1 MIDIFFDKVEISKKK
16 EIRLIVRNTLNF
28 GVKELKIKRNF
39 YISVL
44 LTNNQKIKEIN
55 LRYRKINK
63 PTNVLSFDQN
73 EKRILDNQSFFMIL
87 GDIVVSIEKIMT
99 ESLEQDK
106 TFKQHLTHMLIHG
119 LLHLTGHS
127 HENKKEAKLM
137 EKKEILMLSKLSIPS
152 PY

>member
-99 ESLEQDK
+99 ESLEQGK

-127 HENKKEAKLM
+127 HKNKKEAKLM

>member
-1 MIDIFFDKVEISKKK
+1 MIDIFFDKVAISNKK
-16 EIRLIVRNTLNF
+16 EIELLVKNTLNF
-28 GVKELKIKRNF
+28 GIRELKIKKNF

-44 LTNNQKIKEIN
+44 LTDNQKIKEMN

-63 PTNVLSFDQN
+63 PTNVLSFGQN
-73 EKRILDNQSFFMIL
+73 EKRIMEDKSFFIIL
-87 GDIVVSIEKIMT
+87 GDIVVSIEKIMS
-99 ESLEQDK
+99 ESLEQGK
-106 TFKQHLTHMLIHG
+106 TFKQHFTHMLLHG

-127 HENKKEAKLM
+127 HEEKEKALIM

>member
-1 MIDIFFDKVEISKKK
+1 MIDIFFDKVSISNKK
-16 EIRLIVRNTLNF
+16 EIELLVKNTLNF
-28 GVKELKIKRNF
+28 GIRELKIKKNF

-44 LTNNQKIKEIN
+44 LTDNQKIKEMN

-63 PTNVLSFDQN
+63 PTNVLSFNQN
-73 EKRILDNQSFFMIL
+73 EKRIMEDKSFFIIL
-87 GDIVVSIEKIMT
+87 GDIVVSIEKIMS
-99 ESLEQDK
+99 ESLEQGK
-106 TFKQHLTHMLIHG
+106 TFKQHFTHMLLHG

-127 HENKKEAKLM
+127 HEEKEKALIM

>member
-1 MIDIFFDKVEISKKK
+1 MIDIFFDKVSISNKK
-16 EIRLIVRNTLNF
+16 EIELLAKNTLNF
-28 GVKELKIKRNF
+28 GIRELKIKKNF

-44 LTNNQKIKEIN
+44 LTDNQKIKEMN

-63 PTNVLSFDQN
+63 PTNVLSFGQN
-73 EKRILDNQSFFMIL
+73 EKRIMEDKSFFIIL
-87 GDIVVSIEKIMT
+87 GDIVVSIEKIMS
-99 ESLEQDK
+99 ESLEQGK
-106 TFKQHLTHMLIHG
+106 TFKQHFTHMLLHG

-127 HENKKEAKLM
+127 HEEKEKALIM

>member
-1 MIDIFFDKVEISKKK
+1 MIDIFFDKVAISNKK
-16 EIRLIVRNTLNF
+16 EIELLVKNTLNF
-28 GVKELKIKRNF
+28 GIRELKIKKNF

-44 LTNNQKIKEIN
+44 LTDNQKIKEMN

-63 PTNVLSFDQN
+63 PTNVLSFNQN
-73 EKRILDNQSFFMIL
+73 EKRIMEDKSFFIIL
-87 GDIVVSIEKIMT
+87 GDIVVSIEKIMS
-99 ESLEQDK
+99 ESLEQGK
-106 TFKQHLTHMLIHG
+106 TFKQHFTHMLLHG

-127 HENKKEAKLM
+127 HEEKEKALIM

>member
-1 MIDIFFDKVEISKKK
+1 MIDIFFDKVSISNKK
-16 EIRLIVRNTLNF
+16 EIELLAKNTLDF
-28 GVKELKIKRNF
+28 GIRELKIKKDF

-44 LTNNQKIKEIN
+44 LTDNQKIKEMN

-63 PTNVLSFDQN
+63 PTNVLSFNQN
-73 EKRILDNQSFFMIL
+73 EKRIMEDKSFFIIL
-87 GDIVVSIEKIMT
+87 GDIVVSIEKIMS
-99 ESLEQDK
+99 ESLEQGK
-106 TFKQHLTHMLIHG
+106 TFKQHFTHMLLHG

-127 HENKKEAKLM
+127 HEEKEKALIM